1 MEISSGKSE
10 RERMHGRNNLKYTRK
25 CYASSAQIQSIPS
38 SANPRQIQKT
48 PPLKKKLHDT
58 MADCVMSLGY
68 TRASIPDSYI
78 KWWHPLSLLRSS
90 FPTPNIVVINSYI
103 EAAAKLLF
111 QFLISTICICGIN
124 LLGFPTDHYRA
135 TKWVDPLQRP
145 THLPLSNA
153 AATNLPVVFPP
164 FFPLHCSLIKP
175 LQQRRRSWQPATI
188 SESRKQQA
196 RLPTPNNN

>member
-1 MEISSGKSE
+1 MDLIKWKSVPARARE
-10 RERMHGRNNLKYTRK
+10 RERGCTGVITSNTHENAMRAALRF
-25 CYASSAQIQSIPS
+25 SPSRRAQILDRFRRPPS
-38 SANPRQIQKT
+38 
-48 PPLKKKLHDT
+48 KKRLHDT

-68 TRASIPDSYI
+68 TRASIPDSCSYI

-90 FPTPNIVVINSYI
+90 FPTPNIVVNSYI

-111 QFLISTICICGIN
+111 QFLISTVICICGIN

-164 FFPLHCSLIKP
+164 FFPLHCSLINP
-175 LQQRRRSWQPATI
+175 L
-188 SESRKQQA
+188 
-196 RLPTPNNN
+196 